1 MNYKNKYNKYKQKY
15 KSLLKKI
22 KGGINPPELY
32 IQSFKKTDINNY
44 SIPTQNPQD
53 MMYCESNSHNI
64 AALLVWILNNLGIT
78 YFNQSLDNII
88 SISKYDLDI
97 KFYNDESESQQLII
111 HHTNPPVSDHSL
123 IKAYFTIKTPKQL
136 SLKSFNHLD
145 ISEPEFEITYIRLG
159 SLNLEGLCTK
169 NISKYIDRYE
179 ELGILLKEAALDIIC
194 FQEMSLKD
202 DESKGWINR
211 GHNQEIIQRYLP
223 DFILELDNYT
233 SMFGFNSKVW
243 KLEHTLE
250 IPRMGKEDQK
260 KKSNAYKLKNKYT
273 ECEIIVV
280 NIHLKAGMF
289 EEANRIKELNFIY
302 KVLREFSSY
311 FDTPVFFA
319 GDFNQDFID
328 IEALLK
334 KFNFIA

>member
-97 KFYNDESESQQLII
+97 KLYNDESESQQLII

-145 ISEPEFEITYIRLG
+145 IYEPEFEITYIRLG

-169 NISKYIDRYE
+169 NISKYIDRQE

-223 DFILELDNYT
+223 DFIFELDNYT